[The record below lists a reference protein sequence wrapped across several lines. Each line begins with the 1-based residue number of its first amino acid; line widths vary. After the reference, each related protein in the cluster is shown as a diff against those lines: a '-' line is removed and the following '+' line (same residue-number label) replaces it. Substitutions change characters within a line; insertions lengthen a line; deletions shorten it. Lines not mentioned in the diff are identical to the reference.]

1 DTPGEDLA
9 DPWYESLWN
18 TITGWAKP
26 VVRTGFT
33 ILSAPWE
40 ELQALAAAAGGAVW
54 GDQAED
60 GPDEMGF
67 LEGMLPWNQVR
78 RNVEMFRGEREPGGF
93 DRLGEFW
100 TNYTQ
105 KAARSGGLLALG
117 DLLSGKHVDLGQG
130 FLPGGQIY
138 EERERAKR
146 NLTVD
151 GEFITFGRLLA
162 RDITEPGSTAYQ
174 VASGLADLALHIYG
188 DPAATA

>member
-1 DTPGEDLA
+1 MIQFGWAPGSPQPQGRATSAAQQAAEAGEFDTPGEDLA

-78 RNVEMFRGEREPGGF
+78 RNVEMFTGEREPGGF

-138 EERERAKR
+138 
-146 NLTVD
+146 
-151 GEFITFGRLLA
+151 
-162 RDITEPGSTAYQ
+162 
-174 VASGLADLALHIYG
+174 
-188 DPAATA
+188 